1 MRRVRFQTRRWC
13 AARLATCRAPATK
26 SGSELAHLHNELLTR
41 DTDVCSFEARAA
53 LRITLVVPG
62 LLSLPAEALAHELA
76 LSRIASF
83 ATPAPESDL
92 DAALLA
98 DLSLDAAPAPLAA
111 LGAGI
116 DVANC
121 WVIRAD
127 PVAMVVGREDAR
139 LGGYVH
145 DLGEAERTMLLAL
158 LNAHFA
164 ADGLTFAAPRADAWF
179 ATSAAPHAVDTTSVE
194 LATGRALRNLLPA
207 GRDAARWRRW
217 LTEAQMLLHE
227 HALASRAGRPVNA
240 LWFSGGGVLPD
251 RARIPSI
258 HARAGPGRSGDLLR
272 GIARVHGDDA
282 AIAAK
287 FDEAIDDTNREVIV
301 VALARVNGPDALAHA
316 SHDFLGPALDALER
330 GKVSS
335 VKLIADGE
343 RIAASWHA
351 QRPSWLARLTRRRAR
366 FVPPPHAT
374 LE

>member
-1 MRRVRFQTRRWC
+1 M
-13 AARLATCRAPATK
+13 
-26 SGSELAHLHNELLTR
+26 
-41 DTDVCSFEARAA
+41 
-53 LRITLVVPG
+53 RITLVVPG
-62 LLSLPAEALAHELA
+62 LLSLPLDALAQQGP
-76 LSRIASF
+76 LSRIASL
-83 ATPAPESDL
+83 AMPALESDL

-116 DVANC
+116 DVANR
-121 WVIRAD
+121 WAIRAD

-145 DLGEAERTMLLAL
+145 DLDEAERTTLLAL
-158 LNAHFA
+158 LNTHFA

-179 ATSAAPHAVDTTSVE
+179 ATSAASHAVDTTSVE
-194 LATGRALRNLLPA
+194 LAAGRPLRSLLPA
-207 GRDAARWRRW
+207 GRDAARWLRW

-227 HALASRAGRPVNA
+227 HVLANRAGRPVNA

-251 RARIPSI
+251 RARVPSI
-258 HARAGPGRSGDLLR
+258 HACAAPVRNGDLLR
-272 GIARVHGDDA
+272 GIARRQGDDA

-287 FDEAIDDTNREVIV
+287 FDEAIDGANREAIV
-301 VALARVNGPDALAHA
+301 VALAPVNTPEALALAAHE
-316 SHDFLGPALDALER
+316 FVGPALDAVER
-330 GKVSS
+330 GKFSS

-351 QRPSWLARLTRRRAR
+351 RRSSWLARLTRRRAS
-366 FVPPPHAT
+366 FVPPSHAT